1 MTAVDTSQREIVT
14 EETLISVD
22 PAGEATILRVQ
33 VTKLWVELN
42 GRWRPTI
49 TLARIVLAA
58 VD

>member
-33 VTKLWVELN
+33 VTKLWIQLN
-42 GRWRPTI
+42 GSWRPTI
-49 TLARIVLAA
+49 TLARIVLA
-58 VD
+58 